1 MVGGVLLVISLESQK
16 ALSWHAVVPSPQ
28 RDENTAFLFSFPL
41 AESIAKAFFRLF
53 LWKFKEK
60 ASTVFMLQPFK
71 KASAVFYGTAQI
83 TRGFWGK
90 YSEADAIQKAGD
102 VPEPGCSGG
111 GRRLG
116 RIACF
121 CRAGS
126 EGPSQWRPRAS
137 FPSAG
142 YAFFPARLP
151 FSTAMTGRSAGRCLH
166 HCVRPQP
173 SPYLYVRSVRSR
185 VPPSHMSKGTAVRPP
200 LFVSTNCIHARR

>member
-1 MVGGVLLVISLESQK
+1 M
-16 ALSWHAVVPSPQ
+16 
-28 RDENTAFLFSFPL
+28 
-41 AESIAKAFFRLF
+41 
-53 LWKFKEK
+53 
-60 ASTVFMLQPFK
+60 
-71 KASAVFYGTAQI
+71 
-83 TRGFWGK
+83 
-90 YSEADAIQKAGD
+90 
-102 VPEPGCSGG
+102 PEPGCSGG
-111 GRRLG
+111 GWRLG

-126 EGPSQWRPRAS
+126 VGPSQWRPRAS

-142 YAFFPARLP
+142 HAFFPARLS

-200 LFVSTNCIHARR
+200 LFVSTVSTRGGKPPFFPLCRLTLHFLRARQNLNARPRLPGKPDFKRNFLWLSFVFSWLQVVFICI